1 MRCTLARL
9 ADLVVVACVL
19 GLVLRFVVES
29 DERFA
34 IGERV
39 TWESETWF
47 FDDACLLSERDRARL
62 AALEPGAVF
71 TRRGDYYEKD
81 AWCWRIE
88 LEDGDE
94 VNVFV
99 DSQSVVRLP

>member
-1 MRCTLARL
+1 MS
-9 ADLVVVACVL
+9 
-19 GLVLRFVVES
+19 LVLAAWALHP
-29 DERFA
+29 DERFT

-47 FDDACLLSERDRARL
+47 FEDACLLSERDRARL

-71 TRRGDYYEKD
+71 TLRGDYYEKD
-81 AWCWRIE
+81 AWCWRID
-88 LEDGDE
+88 LEDGHQVD
-94 VNVFV
+94 VFV